1 MNWYKYK
8 ECNTYCVKI
17 PKILL
22 ELLLYSELFLRLP
35 KILSYNFWGNVINV
49 GDDVVVLDDDNT
61 DWTEIQ
67 KKVKVIDINHYIIDL
82 TKSVKDNE
90 FE

>member
-1 MNWYKYK
+1 MQFWMEIWTDINIKNVILIVLK
-8 ECNTYCVKI
+8 T

-22 ELLLYSELFLRLP
+22 ELLLILELFLRLP

-67 KKVKVIDINHYIIDL
+67 KKVKVIDIKHYIIDF
-82 TKSVKDNE
+82 N
-90 FE
+90 